1 MKRIILLLI
10 LSVGMIVSSYSQ
22 IKLDDFGRIVI
33 NTYLPNNLQI
43 PSEAK
48 RLLETKLNEIT
59 SVNGMG
65 GSQVNPRF
73 IITASVNVITKDIL
87 AGTIP
92 KTAQRINVTLF
103 VGDAINNTVFSTTN
117 IILMGVGVNENKSF
131 ISAFNSIN
139 SKNKEV
145 AEFIEVGKNKIVS
158 YYAAECDLITKEV
171 ETLVIKQNFDEA
183 IYKLALIPKV
193 CKDCYISA
201 QKSIQD
207 IYQQK
212 INYCGNE
219 LLNKAKALWAAEQ
232 NPTGATK
239 AGELLNQINQYA
251 TCYPNIKPF
260 IKTMEMKITEDE
272 KQQWQ
277 FEMKQYSDNLELEKK
292 QRENDMILEKDRIN
306 AWRQIAAEYA
316 KNQPKTVEYTYI
328 IW

>member
-1 MKRIILLLI
+1 MKRIIFSLI
-10 LSVGMIVSSYSQ
+10 FSVGIFVSSFSQ
-22 IKLDDFGRIVI
+22 IKHDDFGRIVI

-48 RLLETKLNEIT
+48 LLLETKLNEIT

-73 IITASVNVITKDIL
+73 ITTASVNVIIKDIL

-103 VGDAINNTVFSTTN
+103 VGDAIKNTIYSSTN
-117 IILMGVGVNENKSF
+117 ITLLGVGINENKSF

-139 SKNKEV
+139 PKNKDI
-145 AEFIEVGKNKIVS
+145 AEFIEVGKNKIIS
-158 YYAAECDLITKEV
+158 YYTAECDLITKEV
-171 ETLVIKQNFDEA
+171 ETLVKKQNFDEA

-201 QKSIQD
+201 QKSIQN

-212 INYCGNE
+212 INYCGNV
-219 LLNKAKALWAAEQ
+219 LLNKAKAIWAAEQ
-232 NPTGATK
+232 NSTGAKK
-239 AGELLNQINQYA
+239 AAELLNQINQYA
-251 TCYPNIKPF
+251 TCYPDIKPF
-260 IKTMEMKITEDE
+260 IKAMEVKITADE

-306 AWRQIAAEYA
+306 AWRQIAVEYA